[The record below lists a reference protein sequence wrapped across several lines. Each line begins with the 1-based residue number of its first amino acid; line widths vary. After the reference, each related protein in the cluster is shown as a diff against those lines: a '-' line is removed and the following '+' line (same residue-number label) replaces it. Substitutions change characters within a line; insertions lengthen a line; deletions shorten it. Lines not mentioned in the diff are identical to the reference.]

1 MDPQNPKLNAIYK
14 ATAAAAWSASAMLFM
29 LGLAVADEDELDYYA
44 FGVVATLVAM
54 TFTVRVSLEHVVAAV
69 IRLEAQR
76 SRTHLAD
83 AVAEALA
90 EEIEERGLI
99 VCTSDGETPGGVT
112 PIR

>member
-1 MDPQNPKLNAIYK
+1 MDAQNPRLNAIYK
-14 ATAAAAWSASAMLFM
+14 ATAAATWGIAGLLFT
-29 LGLAVADEDELDYYA
+29 LGLLALDDDELDYYA
-44 FGVVATLVAM
+44 FGVLATLVAM
-54 TFTVRVSLEHVVAAV
+54 TFTVRVALEHVVAAV

-90 EEIEERGLI
+90 EEIEERGLM
-99 VCTSDGETPGGVT
+99 VCTSEGDGPGGVT